1 MDSGKTD
8 NSFTMALNLPEE
20 VREETADLNIGYE
33 NATKSWEIIVK
44 YHGEIQRLGEMYGAK
59 IETLYG
65 GFAIVTI
72 RENLLEAFL
81 SQEEIE
87 YAEKPNRMFF
97 ELETN
102 RAEVCLPA
110 YATRIGGNRLTGKGV
125 IVGIIDSGI
134 DVRHP
139 DFCNADGT
147 SRIRLLWDQTAENG
161 VYTEEEINRVLGVS
175 VEGNIEIRGEE
186 NRTDEYEEEDNSRI
200 ERLRNQLFFF
210 DLSGHGTAVSGIA
223 AGNSRASGGKYS
235 GVAPECDLMVVK
247 LGNSVGNSFPRTTN
261 LMRAVDFLVRAALER
276 RQPIAI
282 NISFGN
288 NYGAHNGESILERYL
303 DAVVGVWKTAI
314 IVGMGNEGNARGHYG
329 GRLSKDSE
337 EIELIV
343 AKAERTLSVQI
354 WKNYADEFMVEL
366 ESPSGKRT
374 EVKTGRMDYVR
385 TIVYGRIGEPKPY
398 SSKQEIYLEFVRAAE
413 SEFLESGSWKIRL
426 IPEKVVSGEYDMWL
440 PVSETLNPLTGFSRA
455 SEGQTFTIPASA
467 AGVISVGAYR
477 TDTESYAPFSGRGF
491 SVGSRNSKPDLAA
504 PGVDIFTTAPGG
516 GYTYQSGTSMSAPFV
531 TGAAALLMQW
541 GIVEERDPYLY
552 GEKIKAYLQKGARNL
567 PGILNYPNELVG
579 WGTLCVQGSLPRN
592 GL

>member
-33 NATKSWEIIVK
+33 NTTKSWEIIVK

-72 RENLLEAFL
+72 RENLLESFL
-81 SQEEIE
+81 TQEEIE
-87 YAEKPNRMFF
+87 YAEKPNRMFY
-97 ELETN
+97 ELEMN

-110 YATRIGGNRLTGKGV
+110 YATRIDGNRLTGKGV

-134 DVRHP
+134 EVRHP
-139 DFCNADGT
+139 DFRNADGT
-147 SRIRLLWDQTAENG
+147 TRIRLLWDQTAENG
-161 VYTEEEINRVLGVS
+161 VYTEEEINRALGVS

-186 NRTDEYEEEDNSRI
+186 TRTDEYEEEDNSRI

-223 AGNSRASGGKYS
+223 AGNGRASNGRVV
-235 GVAPECDLMVVK
+235 GVAPESDLMVVK

-314 IVGMGNEGNARGHYG
+314 IVGMGNEGNARGHFG

-374 EVKTGRMDYVR
+374 EVKTGRMDYGK
-385 TIVYGRIGEPKPY
+385 TIVYGKIGEPKPY
-398 SSKQEIYLEFVRAAE
+398 STKQEIYLEFVRAAE
-413 SEFLESGSWKIRL
+413 SEFLEDGSWLIRL
-426 IPEKVVSGEYDMWL
+426 IPRKIVSGDYDIWL
-440 PVSETLNPLTGFSRA
+440 PVNETLNLLTGFSRA
-455 SEGQTFTIPASA
+455 SEKQTFTIPASA

-477 TDTESYAPFSGRGF
+477 TDTESYAAFSGRGF
-491 SVGSRNSKPDLAA
+491 VVGSRNSKPDLTA
-504 PGVDIFTTAPGG
+504 PGVNIYTTAPGG
-516 GYTYQSGTSMSAPFV
+516 SYTYQSGTSMSAPFV

-579 WGTLCVQGSLPRN
+579 WGALCVQDSLPEN
-592 GL
+592 GK